1 MSLLQEAL
9 DQFGSWLDDENGADE
24 APKDSEGV
32 PAVA

>member
-9 DQFGSWLDDENGADE
+9 DQFGSWLDENGANK